1 MTTITNESNVF
12 IYFLTVIKSFNNSH
26 RKGKARGKKKLNRE
40 IRQRFENN
48 TLMSNKE

>member
-1 MTTITNESNVF
+1 MSQMF
-12 IYFLTVIKSFNNSH
+12 YLFLTVIKVLTIAIEKA
-26 RKGKARGKKKLNRE
+26 RQGRARGKKKLNRE

>member
-1 MTTITNESNVF
+1 MSQMFLF
-12 IYFLTVIKSFNNSH
+12 IFDSHKSFNNSH
-26 RKGKARGKKKLNRE
+26 RKGKARQGKGKKKLNRE